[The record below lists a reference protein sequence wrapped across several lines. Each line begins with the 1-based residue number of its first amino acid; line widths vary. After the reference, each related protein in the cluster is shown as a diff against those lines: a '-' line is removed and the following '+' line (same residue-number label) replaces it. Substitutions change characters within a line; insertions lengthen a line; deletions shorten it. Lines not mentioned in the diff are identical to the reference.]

1 MGWEGGS
8 GSVYETSI
16 LNLKYIYIIN
26 TKKKKKTFCIFTSRN
41 PIWIKSKSAEQTIL
55 LSNPIYFILHLQ
67 LFEHFGFG
75 SVIRKNNN

>member
-26 TKKKKKTFCIFTSRN
+26 SVHSVFSHQETQFESKVRAQNKQFYF
-41 PIWIKSKSAEQTIL
+41 PIQ
-55 LSNPIYFILHLQ
+55 FILFYIFNFLNISDLVVLYGKTTINH
-67 LFEHFGFG
+67 
-75 SVIRKNNN
+75 